1 MKALS
6 IMTWVDLFS
15 RERLP
20 LTQSLKTDTVL
31 TLRSRA
37 KKVRP
42 TVDISAPIMFIL
54 PTCLKLGMRKKSR
67 FLPVLGTNRSPMVS
81 IITTISRVTTT
92 IPAMC
97 LRLPR
102 RFPVY
107 IKTFSVIMNIT

>member
-6 IMTWVDLFS
+6 VMTWTDLFS
-15 RERLP
+15 RVRLP

-42 TVDISAPIMFIL
+42 TVFISAPIMLIL
-54 PTCLKLGMRKKSR
+54 PTWVKLGMRQKRR
-67 FLPVLGTNRSPMVS
+67 FLPVLGTNRSPMVRT
-81 IITTISRVTTT
+81 ITTMSRVTTT
-92 IPAMC
+92 IPAIC

-102 RFPVY
+102 RFPV
-107 IKTFSVIMNIT
+107 